1 LNRFWA
7 ILWGLEQAYVENRTK
22 LVGIRQ
28 NFAQQGL
35 FSGNFVPLARFYRYS
50 AQACARFRPK
60 MSGFGTGKT
69 PKFSKI
75 CRDWDQAFW

>member
-1 LNRFWA
+1 
-7 ILWGLEQAYVENRTK
+7 
-22 LVGIRQ
+22 
-28 NFAQQGL
+28 
-35 FSGNFVPLARFYRYS
+35 
-50 AQACARFRPK
+50 